1 MTETLLG
8 MLVGHRLAMM
18 ALLAAT
24 LGVLLR
30 VLKPALRRE
39 LRPTWVLLLLTL
51 VAQGGVAAAQWQGS
65 ASLAAIMGGAAIVMA
80 VLALIQLA
88 VLIVYHVLLPILG
101 LTAPRIAQDLTVTG
115 LSIAWGLVWLSLSGV
130 DPTQLFTTS
139 AIITAVLAFAMQDT
153 LGNVLG
159 GVALQLDN
167 SLKVGEW
174 VRIDE
179 LSGRVVDVRWRY
191 TAIETRNRETIVVP
205 NSWLM
210 KNRFGVL
217 RRRLDEPLVWRRTLA
232 FNVET
237 SAAPTAVIRALQQGV
252 TDAQIEHV
260 ASEPPPSAILVDT
273 GAGYFRYALRYWL
286 MDPQFDDPTDS
297 LVRIHALAAL
307 TRASISLGVPQ
318 EERLMVKEN
327 DNWRQANERRE
338 LERRLQAVQRTSL
351 FAKLPPEEQMT
362 LAEHL
367 VHAPFV
373 RGDTLTRQ
381 GAVAHWL
388 YLIVQGEAEVLVD
401 HGATKTRIT
410 TLRDG
415 DFFGEMGMLT
425 GEPRS
430 ATVVAC
436 TDVDCYRLD
445 KVGFAKVLLA
455 RPSMAEEIS
464 AVLTQRRQELDSR
477 VKQATQAL
485 PRSPS
490 EDLLA
495 RIKSFFGVGS

>member
-1 MTETLLG
+1 MTAALLA
-8 MLVGHRLAMM
+8 LVGHRLAMVV
-18 ALLAAT
+18 LLAAA

-30 VLKPALRRE
+30 VFKPALRRE
-39 LRPTWVLLLLTL
+39 LRATWVLLLLTL
-51 VAQGGVAAAQWQGS
+51 IAQGGVAAAHWQAS

-88 VLIVYHVLLPILG
+88 VLIVYHVVLPVLG

-174 VRIDE
+174 VRIDD

-191 TAIETRNRETIVVP
+191 TAIETRNRETVVVP

-217 RRRLDEPLVWRRTLA
+217 RRRLDEPLVWRRTVY
-232 FNVET
+232 FNVDAA
-237 SAAPTAVIRALQQGV
+237 AAPTAVIRALQQAVGE
-252 TDAQIEHV
+252 AQIEYV
-260 ASEPPPSAILVDT
+260 ADEPPPSAILAET

-286 MDPQFDDPTDS
+286 TDPQFDDPTDS

-327 DNWRQANERRE
+327 DSWRQANEKRE
-338 LERRLQAVQRTSL
+338 LDRRLQAVQRTSL
-351 FAKLPPEEQMT
+351 FAKLPPDEQMT

-401 HGATKTRIT
+401 SGATRTSIT

-430 ATVVAC
+430 ATVIARS
-436 TDVDCYRLD
+436 DVDCYRLD
-445 KVGFAKVLLA
+445 KVGFAKVLMA

-464 AVLTQRRQELDSR
+464 SVLAQRRQELDSR
-477 VKQATQAL
+477 VKQAAHVP
-485 PRSPS
+485 PRSHAD
-490 EDLLA
+490 EVLA

>member
-1 MTETLLG
+1 MTTALQA
-8 MLVGHRLAMM
+8 LVGHRLVVLGL
-18 ALLAAT
+18 LLALT
-24 LGVLLR
+24 GLLLR
-30 VLKPALRRE
+30 WFRPGLRRE
-39 LRPTWVLLLLTL
+39 LRVTWGMLWLSLL
-51 VAQGGVAAAQWQGS
+51 AQGGAATAQWQTQP
-65 ASLAAIMGGAAIVMA
+65 SLAAIMGGVATVVM
-80 VLALIQLA
+80 VLAVIQLL
-88 VLIVYHVLLPILG
+88 VLLVFHVLLPMLG
-101 LTAPRIAQDLTVTG
+101 WAAPRIAQDLTVTG

-179 LSGRVVDVRWRY
+179 ISGRVVDVRWRY

-217 RRRLDEPLVWRRTLA
+217 RRPPDEPLAWRRTLN
-232 FNVET
+232 FNIDPA
-237 SAAPTAVIRALQQGV
+237 AAPTTVISALQQAV
-252 TDAQIEHV
+252 FDAHIEHV
-260 ASEPPPSAILVDT
+260 ASVPPANAILVDT
-273 GAGYFRYALRYWL
+273 AAGYFRYALRYWL
-286 MDPQFDDPTDS
+286 TDPQFDDPTDS
-297 LVRIHALAAL
+297 MVRIHALAAL
-307 TRASISLGVPQ
+307 ARSGVKLGVPQ

-327 DNWRQANERRE
+327 DNWRQANEKRE
-338 LERRLQAVQRTSL
+338 MERRLLAVQRTSL
-351 FAKLPPEEQMT
+351 FASLPPEEQLS

-388 YLIVQGEAEVLVD
+388 YLIVQGEADVLVSNE
-401 HGATKTRIT
+401 GADTRIT

-430 ATVVAC
+430 ATVIAT

-445 KVGFAKVLLA
+445 KVGFAKVLLT
-455 RPSMAEEIS
+455 RPDMAKDIS
-464 AVLTQRRQELDSR
+464 AVLAQRRQELDSR
-477 VKQATQAL
+477 VKQAAQAL
-485 PRSPS
+485 PRPHSD
-490 EDLLA
+490 DLLR
-495 RIKSFFGVGS
+495 RIKSFFGVGA

>member
-1 MTETLLG
+1 MSTALLA
-8 MLVGHRLAMM
+8 MIGHRLAMVVLVA
-18 ALLAAT
+18 AL

-30 VLKPALRRE
+30 VFKPGLRRE
-39 LRPTWVLLLLTL
+39 LRVTWVLLIVTL
-51 VAQGGVAAAQWQGS
+51 MAQGAAVLAQWQGNP
-65 ASLAAIMGGAAIVMA
+65 SLAAIMEGGATVMA

-88 VLIVYHVLLPILG
+88 VLVFFHVLLPVFG
-101 LTAPRIAQDLTVTG
+101 VTAPRIAQDLTVTG

-217 RRRLDEPLVWRRTLA
+217 RRRLDEPLVWRRTVN
-232 FNVET
+232 FNVD
-237 SAAPTAVIRALQQGV
+237 SQAAPTNVIRALQHSV
-252 TDAQIEHV
+252 ADAQIEFV
-260 ASEPPPSAILVDT
+260 ATDPPPSAVLVDL

-286 MDPQFDDPTDS
+286 TDPQFDDPTDS

-307 TRASISLGVPQ
+307 TRAGVSLGVPQ

-327 DNWRQANERRE
+327 DNWRQANEKRE
-338 LERRLQAVQRTSL
+338 MERRLQAVQRTSL
-351 FAKLPPEEQMT
+351 FAELPPDEQLT
-362 LAEHL
+362 LAQHL

-388 YLIVQGEAEVLVD
+388 YLIVQGEAEVMVD
-401 HGATKTRIT
+401 NGGARTRIT
-410 TLRDG
+410 TLHDG

-430 ATVVAC
+430 ATVIASS
-436 TDVDCYRLD
+436 DVDCYRLD

-464 AVLTQRRQELDSR
+464 AVLAQRRQELDSL
-477 VKQATQAL
+477 VKQAAQVS
-485 PRSPS
+485 PRSHAD
-490 EDLLA
+490 EVLA

>member
-1 MTETLLG
+1 MTT
-8 MLVGHRLAMM
+8 
-18 ALLAAT
+18 ALLALVAHRLVV
-24 LGVLLR
+24 LGLLVALTGLLLR
-30 VLKPALRRE
+30 WFKPGLRRE
-39 LRPTWVLLLLTL
+39 LLVTWGLLWLSLL
-51 VAQGGVAAAQWQGS
+51 AQGGAAAAQWQVHP
-65 ASLAAIMGGAAIVMA
+65 SLAAILRVAATVMM
-80 VLALIQLA
+80 VLAVIQLMVMLA
-88 VLIVYHVLLPILG
+88 FHVLLPILG
-101 LTAPRIAQDLTVTG
+101 WAAPRIAQDLTVTG

-217 RRRLDEPLVWRRTLA
+217 RRRLDEPLVWRRTVN

-237 SAAPTAVIRALQQGV
+237 KAAPTTVIRALQQAV
-252 TDAQIEHV
+252 LDAQIEFV
-260 ASEPPPSAILVDT
+260 ASHPPPSAVLVDI
-273 GAGYFRYALRYWL
+273 GAGCFRYALRYWL
-286 MDPQFDDPTDS
+286 TDPQFDDPTDS

-307 TRASISLGVPQ
+307 TRAGVSLGVPQ
-318 EERLMVKEN
+318 EERLLVKEN
-327 DNWRQANERRE
+327 DNWRQTNEKRE
-338 LERRLQAVQRTSL
+338 MERRLQAVQRTSL
-351 FAKLPPEEQMT
+351 FAKLPPDEQVT

-388 YLIVQGEAEVLVD
+388 YLIVQGEAEVMVD
-401 HGATKTRIT
+401 NGGARTSIT

-415 DFFGEMGMLT
+415 DFLGEMGMLT

-430 ATVVAC
+430 ATVIAAS
-436 TDVDCYRLD
+436 DVDCYRLD

-455 RPSMAEEIS
+455 RPTMAEEIS
-464 AVLTQRRQELDSR
+464 AVLAQRRQELDSR
-477 VKQATQAL
+477 VKQAVPVS
-485 PRSPS
+485 PRSHS
-490 EDLLA
+490 DEVLA
-495 RIKSFFGVGS
+495 RIKSFFGVGY